1 MDELTK
7 RRLKTISSREVAE
20 MMEREHKDIIR
31 MIDGYEPPE
40 GSKKRRI
47 VGIIPTLTKGNIPF
61 SKYFIESI
69 YMDKSGKQNKCY
81 ELTKMGCELLANK
94 LTGEK
99 GILFSAKYVEKFNEM
114 ELTQQQAIDMT
125 ELSPSLQT
133 FKQIFDTMV
142 EQEIKQKQMKKDI
155 EGIKTSL
162 DGIQNLISL
171 SKDNWRHDV
180 KDIINKIAYK
190 TGVKH
195 KVIWDEIYNE
205 LQTRFGVNLNT
216 RLKNRKNNAINN
228 GMSKSKAEKINKL
241 DIIDE
246 DKSLVEGLLIVT
258 KDLALKYNIYQENE
272 LVIND

>member
-20 MMEREHKDIIR
+20 MMEIRHGDLLEKIDKINKDFGNGNVRYQKYWIESTFENRGKQYRCFEVTKRGCEFLAHKST
-31 MIDGYEPPE
+31 G
-40 GSKKRRI
+40 
-47 VGIIPTLTKGNIPF
+47 TKGNLF
-61 SKYFIESI
+61 TDR
-69 YMDKSGKQNKCY
+69 YMDKF
-81 ELTKMGCELLANK
+81 E
-94 LTGEK
+94 
-99 GILFSAKYVEKFNEM
+99 EM
-114 ELTQQQAIDMT
+114 ELVQQQTIDMT

-142 EQEIKQKQMKKDI
+142 EQEIKQKQMEKDI

-195 KVIWDEIYNE
+195 KVIWDEVYNE

-258 KDLALKYNIYQENE
+258 KDLALKYNIYQENARY
-272 LVIND
+272 ICHKCKIC

>member
-1 MDELTK
+1 MNKLQT
-7 RRLKTISSREVAE
+7 TISSREVAI
-20 MMEREHKDIIR
+20 MMEKRHDHLLRDIKKHTTILEKVTEPNFGVSDLWILSSYKDKTGRSLKEYQIT
-31 MIDGYEPPE
+31 
-40 GSKKRRI
+40 KK
-47 VGIIPTLTKGNIPF
+47 
-61 SKYFIESI
+61 
-69 YMDKSGKQNKCY
+69 
-81 ELTKMGCELLANK
+81 GCEFLAHK
-94 LTGEK
+94 TTGEK
-99 GILFSAKYVEKFNEM
+99 GDLFTIRYMDKFEEM
-114 ELTQQQAIDMT
+114 ELAQQQTIDMT

-142 EQEIKQKQMKKDI
+142 EQEIKQKQMEKDI

-195 KVIWDEIYNE
+195 KVVWDEVYNE

>member
-20 MMEREHKDIIR
+20 MMEIRHGDLLEKIDKINKDFGNGNVRYQKYWIESTFENRGKQYRCFEVTKRGCEFLAHKST
-31 MIDGYEPPE
+31 G
-40 GSKKRRI
+40 
-47 VGIIPTLTKGNIPF
+47 TKGNLF
-61 SKYFIESI
+61 TDR
-69 YMDKSGKQNKCY
+69 YMDKF
-81 ELTKMGCELLANK
+81 E
-94 LTGEK
+94 
-99 GILFSAKYVEKFNEM
+99 EM
-114 ELTQQQAIDMT
+114 ELVQQQTIDMT

-142 EQEIKQKQMKKDI
+142 EQEIKQKQMEKDI

-190 TGVKH
+190 TGTKH
-195 KVIWDEIYNE
+195 KVIWDEVYNE

>member
-20 MMEREHKDIIR
+20 MMEIRHGDLLEKIDKINKDFGNGNVRYQKYWIESTFENRGKQYRCFEVTKRGCEFLAHKST
-31 MIDGYEPPE
+31 G
-40 GSKKRRI
+40 
-47 VGIIPTLTKGNIPF
+47 TKGNLF
-61 SKYFIESI
+61 TDR
-69 YMDKSGKQNKCY
+69 YMDKF
-81 ELTKMGCELLANK
+81 E
-94 LTGEK
+94 
-99 GILFSAKYVEKFNEM
+99 EM
-114 ELTQQQAIDMT
+114 ELVQQQTIDMT

-142 EQEIKQKQMKKDI
+142 EQEIKQKQMEKDI

-190 TGVKH
+190 TGTKH
-195 KVIWDEIYNE
+195 KVIWDEVYNE

-228 GMSKSKAEKINKL
+228 GMSKSKVEKINKL

>member
-20 MMEREHKDIIR
+20 MMEIGHGDLLEKIDKINKDFGNGNVRYQKYWIESTFENRGKQYRCFEVTKRGCEFLAHKST
-31 MIDGYEPPE
+31 G
-40 GSKKRRI
+40 
-47 VGIIPTLTKGNIPF
+47 TKGNLF
-61 SKYFIESI
+61 TDR
-69 YMDKSGKQNKCY
+69 YMDKF
-81 ELTKMGCELLANK
+81 E
-94 LTGEK
+94 
-99 GILFSAKYVEKFNEM
+99 EM
-114 ELTQQQAIDMT
+114 ELVQQQTIDMT

-142 EQEIKQKQMKKDI
+142 EQEIKQKQMEKDI

-190 TGVKH
+190 TGTKH
-195 KVIWDEIYNE
+195 KVIWDEVYNE

>member
-1 MDELTK
+1 MMQLQAK
-7 RRLKTISSREVAE
+7 GLKTISSREVAE
-20 MMEREHKDIIR
+20 MMEREHKEIMW
-31 MIDGYEPPE
+31 MIDGNE
-40 GSKKRRI
+40 KRGI
-47 VGIIPTLTKGNIPF
+47 VGIKPTLEMSADLHLSN
-61 SKYFIESI
+61 YFI
-69 YMDKSGKQNKCY
+69 KSFYKDTMNRERPCY
-81 ELTKMGCELLANK
+81 ECTKLGCELLANK

-114 ELTQQQAIDMT
+114 ELIQQQTIDMT

-142 EQEIKQKQMKKDI
+142 EQEIKQKQMEKDI

-190 TGVKH
+190 TGTKH
-195 KVIWDEIYNE
+195 KVIWDEVYNE

-272 LVIND
+272 LVINN

>member
-7 RRLKTISSREVAE
+7 RRLKTIPSYEVAE
-20 MMEREHKDIIR
+20 MMERSHSNILT
-31 MIDGYEPPE
+31 MIHGKSDR
-40 GSKKRRI
+40 K
-47 VGIIPTLTKGNIPF
+47 GIIQVLTEVQMDV
-61 SKYFIESI
+61 SEYFIEST
-69 YMDKSGKQNKCY
+69 YQDKSGKTNKCY
-81 ELTKMGCELLANK
+81 ECTKMGCEMLANK
-94 LTGEK
+94 MTGEK
-99 GILFSAKYVEKFNEM
+99 GIVFTAKYVKRFNEM
-114 ELTQQQAIDMT
+114 ELSQQQTIDMT

-142 EQEIKQKQMKKDI
+142 EQEIKQKQMEKDI

-162 DGIQNLISL
+162 DSIQNLISL

-180 KDIINKIAYK
+180 KDIINKIAYR
-190 TGVKH
+190 TGAKH
-195 KVIWDEIYNE
+195 KVIWDEVYNE

-216 RLKNRKNNAINN
+216 RLKNR
-228 GMSKSKAEKINKL
+228 KSKAEKINKL

>member
-1 MDELTK
+1 MNELQT
-7 RRLKTISSREVAE
+7 TISSREVAT
-20 MMEREHKDIIR
+20 MMEKRHDHLLRDIEKHTTILEKVTEPNFGLSDLWILSSYKDKTGR
-31 MIDGYEPPE
+31 NLKEYQVT
-40 GSKKRRI
+40 KK
-47 VGIIPTLTKGNIPF
+47 
-61 SKYFIESI
+61 
-69 YMDKSGKQNKCY
+69 
-81 ELTKMGCELLANK
+81 GCEFLAHK
-94 LTGEK
+94 TTGEK
-99 GILFSAKYVEKFNEM
+99 GDLFTIRYMDKFEEM
-114 ELTQQQAIDMT
+114 ELVQQQTIDMT

-142 EQEIKQKQMKKDI
+142 EQEIKQKQMEKDI

-190 TGVKH
+190 TGTKH
-195 KVIWDEIYNE
+195 KVIWDEGYNE

-228 GMSKSKAEKINKL
+228 GMSKSKVEKINKL

>member
-20 MMEREHKDIIR
+20 MMERPHWKVLN
-31 MIDGYEPPE
+31 MIE
-40 GSKKRRI
+40 GKAGE
-47 VGIIPTLTKGNIPF
+47 VGI
-61 SKYFIESI
+61 SKVLANNDFVVSEYFIESS
-69 YMDKSGKQNKCY
+69 YKDKSGKTNKCY
-81 ELTKMGCELLANK
+81 ECTKLGCELLANK

-99 GILFSAKYVEKFNEM
+99 GILFSAKYVKKFNEM
-114 ELTQQQAIDMT
+114 ELAQQQTIDMT

-142 EQEIKQKQMKKDI
+142 EQEIKQKQMEKDI
-155 EGIKTSL
+155 EGIRTSL

-171 SKDNWRHDV
+171 SKDNWGHDV

-190 TGVKH
+190 TGTKH
-195 KVIWDEIYNE
+195 KVIWDEVYNE

-228 GMSKSKAEKINKL
+228 GMSKSKVEKINKL

>member
-1 MDELTK
+1 MDELAK

-20 MMEREHKDIIR
+20 MMEIRHDNLISKIEKHIKIFEKVTDLKNKVSDLWILSSYKDKTGRSLKEYQIT
-31 MIDGYEPPE
+31 
-40 GSKKRRI
+40 KK
-47 VGIIPTLTKGNIPF
+47 
-61 SKYFIESI
+61 
-69 YMDKSGKQNKCY
+69 
-81 ELTKMGCELLANK
+81 GCEFLAHK
-94 LTGEK
+94 TTGEK
-99 GILFSAKYVEKFNEM
+99 GDLFTIRYMDKFEEM
-114 ELTQQQAIDMT
+114 ELAQQQTIDMT

-142 EQEIKQKQMKKDI
+142 EQEIKQKQMEKDI

-195 KVIWDEIYNE
+195 KVIWDEVYNE

>member
-20 MMEREHKDIIR
+20 MMEIRHGDLLEKIDKINKDFGNGNVRYQKYWIESTFENRGKQYRCFEVTKRGCEFLAHKST
-31 MIDGYEPPE
+31 G
-40 GSKKRRI
+40 
-47 VGIIPTLTKGNIPF
+47 TKGNLF
-61 SKYFIESI
+61 TDR
-69 YMDKSGKQNKCY
+69 YMDKF
-81 ELTKMGCELLANK
+81 E
-94 LTGEK
+94 
-99 GILFSAKYVEKFNEM
+99 EM
-114 ELTQQQAIDMT
+114 ELTQQQTIDMT

-142 EQEIKQKQMKKDI
+142 EQEIKQKQMEKDI

-195 KVIWDEIYNE
+195 KVIWDEVYNE
-205 LQTRFGVNLNT
+205 LQIRFGVNLNT

-246 DKSLVEGLLIVT
+246 DKSLIEGLLIVT

>member
-20 MMEREHKDIIR
+20 MMEVRHGDLLEKIDKINKDFGNGNVRYQKYWIESTFENRGKQYRCFEVTKRGCEFLAHKST
-31 MIDGYEPPE
+31 G
-40 GSKKRRI
+40 
-47 VGIIPTLTKGNIPF
+47 TKGNLF
-61 SKYFIESI
+61 TDR
-69 YMDKSGKQNKCY
+69 YMDKF
-81 ELTKMGCELLANK
+81 E
-94 LTGEK
+94 
-99 GILFSAKYVEKFNEM
+99 EM
-114 ELTQQQAIDMT
+114 ELTQQQTIDMT

-142 EQEIKQKQMKKDI
+142 EQEIKQKQMEKDI
-155 EGIKTSL
+155 QGIKTSL

-171 SKDNWRHDV
+171 SKDNWRYDV

-190 TGVKH
+190 TGTKH
-195 KVIWDEIYNE
+195 KVIWDEVYNE

-228 GMSKSKAEKINKL
+228 GMSKSKVEKINKL

>member
-20 MMEREHKDIIR
+20 MMEIRHGDLLEKIDKINKDFGNGNVRYQKYWIESTFENRGKQYRCFEVTKRGCEFLAHKST
-31 MIDGYEPPE
+31 G
-40 GSKKRRI
+40 
-47 VGIIPTLTKGNIPF
+47 TKGNLF
-61 SKYFIESI
+61 TDR
-69 YMDKSGKQNKCY
+69 YMDKF
-81 ELTKMGCELLANK
+81 E
-94 LTGEK
+94 
-99 GILFSAKYVEKFNEM
+99 EM
-114 ELTQQQAIDMT
+114 ELVQQQTIDMT

-142 EQEIKQKQMKKDI
+142 EQEIKQKQMEKDI

-195 KVIWDEIYNE
+195 KVIWDEVYNE

>member
-20 MMEREHKDIIR
+20 MMEIRHADLMKKIEKHTEILGKVTERNFSLSDLWILSSYKDKTGR
-31 MIDGYEPPE
+31 NLKEYQVT
-40 GSKKRRI
+40 KK
-47 VGIIPTLTKGNIPF
+47 
-61 SKYFIESI
+61 
-69 YMDKSGKQNKCY
+69 
-81 ELTKMGCELLANK
+81 GCEFLAHK
-94 LTGEK
+94 TTGEK
-99 GILFSAKYVEKFNEM
+99 GDLFTIRYMDKFEEM
-114 ELTQQQAIDMT
+114 ELVQQQTIDMT

-142 EQEIKQKQMKKDI
+142 EQEIKQKQMEKDI

-190 TGVKH
+190 TGTKH
-195 KVIWDEIYNE
+195 KVIWDEVYNE

-258 KDLALKYNIYQENE
+258 KDLALKYNIYQEDE

>member
-7 RRLKTISSREVAE
+7 RRIKTIPSYEVAE
-20 MMEREHKDIIR
+20 MMERNHSNILT
-31 MIDGYEPPE
+31 MIHGKADR
-40 GSKKRRI
+40 K
-47 VGIIPTLTKGNIPF
+47 GIIQVLNEVQMDVVD
-61 SKYFIESI
+61 YFIEST
-69 YMDKSGKQNKCY
+69 YVDKKGETRKCY
-81 ELTKMGCELLANK
+81 ECTKMGCEMLANK
-94 LTGEK
+94 MTGEK
-99 GILFSAKYVEKFNEM
+99 GIIFTAKYVKKFNEM
-114 ELTQQQAIDMT
+114 ELVQQQTIDMS

-142 EQEIKQKQMKKDI
+142 EQEIKQKQMEKDI
-155 EGIKTSL
+155 EEIKTSL

-190 TGVKH
+190 TGTKH
-195 KVIWDEIYNE
+195 KVIWDEVYNE

>member
-20 MMEREHKDIIR
+20 MMEIRHGDLLEKIDKINKDFGNGNVRYQKYWIESTFENRGKQYRCFEVTKRGCEFLAHKST
-31 MIDGYEPPE
+31 G
-40 GSKKRRI
+40 
-47 VGIIPTLTKGNIPF
+47 TKGNLF
-61 SKYFIESI
+61 TDR
-69 YMDKSGKQNKCY
+69 YMDKF
-81 ELTKMGCELLANK
+81 E
-94 LTGEK
+94 
-99 GILFSAKYVEKFNEM
+99 EM
-114 ELTQQQAIDMT
+114 ELVQQQTIDMT

-142 EQEIKQKQMKKDI
+142 EQEIKQKQMEKDI

-171 SKDNWRHDV
+171 SKDNWKHDV

-190 TGVKH
+190 TGTKH
-195 KVIWDEIYNE
+195 KVIWDEVYNE

>member
-20 MMEREHKDIIR
+20 MMEIRHGDLLEKIDKINKDFGNGNVRYQKYWIESTFENRGKQYRCFEVTKRGCEFLAHKST
-31 MIDGYEPPE
+31 G
-40 GSKKRRI
+40 
-47 VGIIPTLTKGNIPF
+47 TKGNLF
-61 SKYFIESI
+61 TDR
-69 YMDKSGKQNKCY
+69 YMDKF
-81 ELTKMGCELLANK
+81 E
-94 LTGEK
+94 
-99 GILFSAKYVEKFNEM
+99 EM
-114 ELTQQQAIDMT
+114 ELVQQQTIDMT

-133 FKQIFDTMV
+133 FKQIFDIMV
-142 EQEIKQKQMKKDI
+142 EQEIKQKQMEKDI

-190 TGVKH
+190 TGTKH
-195 KVIWDEIYNE
+195 KVIWDEVYNE

>member
-7 RRLKTISSREVAE
+7 RRLKTIPSYEVSE
-20 MMEREHKDIIR
+20 MMEMSHKNLLR
-31 MIDGYEPPE
+31 KID
-40 GSKKRRI
+40 
-47 VGIIPTLTKGNIPF
+47 NINSTF
-61 SKYFIESI
+61 TERKIELSKYWIENE
-69 YMDKSGKQNKCY
+69 YTDKSGKTNRCFEILKR
-81 ELTKMGCELLANK
+81 GCEFLAHK
-94 LTGEK
+94 STGDK
-99 GILFSAKYVEKFNEM
+99 GIIFTDRYMDKFEEM
-114 ELTQQQAIDMT
+114 ELAQQQTIDMT

-142 EQEIKQKQMKKDI
+142 EQEIKQKQMEKDI
-155 EGIKTSL
+155 EVIKTSL

-190 TGVKH
+190 TGTKH
-195 KVIWDEIYNE
+195 KVIWDEVYNE

>member
-7 RRLKTISSREVAE
+7 RRVKTINSREVAE
-20 MMEREHKDIIR
+20 MMEIEHTKLLR
-31 MIDGYEPPE
+31 MIDGD
-40 GSKKRRI
+40 KTH
-47 VGIIPTLTKGNIPF
+47 VGIIPTLRKAQMGV
-61 SKYFIESI
+61 SDYFIESS
-69 YMDKSGKQNKCY
+69 YKTENNNRNYRCY
-81 ELTKMGCELLANK
+81 ECSKMGCELLANK

-99 GILFSAKYVEKFNEM
+99 GILFSAKYVKKFNEM
-114 ELTQQQAIDMT
+114 ELTQQQTIDMT

-142 EQEIKQKQMKKDI
+142 EQEIKQKQMEKDI

-162 DGIQNLISL
+162 DGIQSLISL

-190 TGVKH
+190 TGIKH
-195 KVIWDEIYNE
+195 KVIWDEVYNE